1 MIIAK
6 CLILR
11 NCVLVVKNIRFLNFN
26 IKDDYKIITY
36 YYNEKKI
43 NIHNSIMLL
52 IENIY
57 KLSKI

>member
-52 IENIY
+52 IENI
-57 KLSKI
+57 